1 MENTD
6 KFRILIIDGDQPN
19 SLALGDILKWD
30 YAVYIAPAA
39 ADALNMMLE
48 SKPDL
53 IVLDAVLP
61 DMSGFELLERLKEME
76 ETRSIPVIFIT
87 GLSGVEDEER
97 GLRLGAV
104 DYITKPF
111 VNSIVLARVGT
122 HIQIVRHIRTIE
134 RLGMI
139 DALLDIPNRRFFDMR
154 FKEEWRRACR
164 HRSSLS
170 LMMIDVD
177 HFKRYNDAYGHPQG
191 DAALQYMGSILT
203 RNLRRPSDMAARL
216 GGEEF
221 AVLLA
226 DTNLRGAL
234 IVAEHIRGD
243 VEASEIPCSHTGEL
257 TAITV
262 SIGVN
267 ALIPSTD
274 QYCADFIQQTDKYLY
289 AAKAGGRNRIASPGL

>member
-6 KFRILIIDGDQPN
+6 KFRILIIDEDQRS

-30 YAVYIAPAA
+30 YAVYTAPTAA
-39 ADALNMMLE
+39 GALNMMLE
-48 SKPDL
+48 GKPDL
-53 IVLDAVLP
+53 ILLDAVLP
-61 DMSGFELLERLKEME
+61 DMSGFELLGRLKEME

-191 DAALQYMGSILT
+191 DLALQYIGNILT

-226 DTNLRGAL
+226 DTNLRGSL

-267 ALIPSTD
+267 TLIPSAD
-274 QYCADFIQQTDKYLY
+274 QYSADFIQQTDKFLY
-289 AAKAGGRNRIASPGL
+289 TAKAGGRNRIASPGL